1 MMTNNRIKEKN
12 NMRGELSMN
21 SEEMIILKMM
31 FMMIRSRD
39 IKNTMKM
46 LVKGCYNEKEGLS
59 LKKRKKK
66 LKKKMMKKDK
76 RNITIG
82 ESIHNSSSS
91 SNSLCNR
98 VVRMHHNRWNLRLG
112 YWISRHILLWVHL
125 IKLRDSR
132 LKGRI
137 SRRIVMMQ
145 VRNLKRSMMM
155 VIMNISRWINSSY
168 NKELTKIT

>member
-1 MMTNNRIKEKN
+1 
-12 NMRGELSMN
+12 MRGELSMN

-98 VVRMHHNRWNLRLG
+98 VVRMHHNR
-112 YWISRHILLWVHL
+112 
-125 IKLRDSR
+125 
-132 LKGRI
+132 
-137 SRRIVMMQ
+137 
-145 VRNLKRSMMM
+145 
-155 VIMNISRWINSSY
+155 
-168 NKELTKIT
+168 